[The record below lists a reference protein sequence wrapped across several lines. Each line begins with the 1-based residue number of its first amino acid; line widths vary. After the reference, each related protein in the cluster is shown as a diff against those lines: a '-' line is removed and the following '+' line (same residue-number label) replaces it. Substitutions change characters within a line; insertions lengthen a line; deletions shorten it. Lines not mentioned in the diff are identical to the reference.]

1 MSLNVTPLLI
11 SNPQSKI
18 KNPSAGRRLACL
30 FFCFCAV
37 LLLSITAFADEVK
50 VPVAIALQKPVA
62 GAQFKFSHTDG
73 LEFVSFERSDAVK
86 SAIMTPIV
94 AKDGYINVGFFGREN
109 SFIPQGG
116 ALDAGYLV
124 FNHSGAADQSV
135 AMTEVKLVEVIDKDT
150 TNSEL
155 ITDIYEIKIPLSGGE
170 GLKIGFEEQPSIPA
184 WMILIAV
191 VVCALL
197 CLACIVIIKQRR
209 MLRERETPSVHL

>member
-1 MSLNVTPLLI
+1 MNKNIRKIFITLICLSLY
-11 SNPQSKI
+11 
-18 KNPSAGRRLACL
+18 
-30 FFCFCAV
+30 FCAV
-37 LLLSITAFADEVK
+37 LSQPISAFADEVK
-50 VPVAIALQKPVA
+50 VPVSIALKKPVA

-73 LEFVSFERSDAVK
+73 LEFVSFERSEAVR

-94 AKDGYINVGFFGREN
+94 AKDGYVHIGFFGRDN
-109 SFIPQGG
+109 SYVPQGG
-116 ALDAGYLV
+116 ALDAGHLV
-124 FNHSGAADQSV
+124 FNYSGAADQTI

-184 WMILIAV
+184 WMILIGV

-209 MLRERETPSVHL
+209 MLRERV